1 MSKIACPCGGACCQE
16 NIEQHQA
23 HSKSVG
29 VLPPIPVQVS
39 RRAGETLALKVQ
51 NPGSA
56 WEFYISRVLQ
66 GRLPDEL
73 RAGFGC
79 AQQLL
84 MLEGGAAALL
94 MPLGAHGNLQD
105 LLNAHLSQGRVG
117 DAGRASPATRN
128 H

>member
-1 MSKIACPCGGACCQE
+1 M
-16 NIEQHQA
+16 
-23 HSKSVG
+23 
-29 VLPPIPVQVS
+29 QVA

-66 GRLPDEL
+66 GRLPEEL
-73 RAGFGC
+73 RACFGC
-79 AQQLL
+79 PQQLL
-84 MLEGGAAALL
+84 MLEGGGAALL

-117 DAGRASPATRN
+117 YAGKASPPLSKNLHAPCCR
-128 H
+128 